1 MPGAI
6 VGSAVPAAAPA
17 PDLGAMLAGAN
28 LKSMLMTGGGDA
40 AGDAAGAAGAVSL
53 ADLEQRMSGAAVST
67 APAAPGPDDPAAF
80 WTMLAGG
87 APAAPR
93 FGGAAAPKPPAQV
106 TMPPAAASKA
116 SKASKA
122 VPKPKGGGGP
132 AAAAPV
138 SLDQIEAAAG
148 VTPVTTA
155 PAPATSISLEELE
168 ATTASS
174 APSGGDEDP
183 LAFWAELQA
192 QHRAEAD
199 RLTGTVEKK
208 NRRARG
214 KKD

>member
-1 MPGAI
+1 M
-6 VGSAVPAAAPA
+6 PAAAASEGFEGFEGCPQA
-17 PDLGAMLAGAN
+17 Q
-28 LKSMLMTGGGDA
+28 GG
-40 AGDAAGAAGAVSL
+40 
-53 ADLEQRMSGAAVST
+53 R
-67 APAAPGPDDPAAF
+67 
-80 WTMLAGG
+80 
-87 APAAPR
+87 R
-93 FGGAAAPKPPAQV
+93 
-106 TMPPAAASKA
+106 
-116 SKASKA
+116 
-122 VPKPKGGGGP
+122 P